1 METLKRKHEEGV
13 EISGGVSCVCGGFSI
28 IGILFLGEGG
38 RQEREGEKDRR
49 IFLFFLLFSFSFR
62 AKELIGKSRS
72 CKERDC

>member
-38 RQEREGEKDRR
+38 RQEREGEKDRSFSYSFYC
-49 IFLFFLLFSFSFR
+49 FLFLFVR
-62 AKELIGKSRS
+62 RN
-72 CKERDC
+72 

>member
-38 RQEREGEKDRR
+38 RQERREGSEL
-49 IFLFFLLFSFSFR
+49 FSFFLLFSFSFR

-72 CKERDC
+72 CKERGC